1 MAAYDLYRLSRYSKP
16 NFKIEEPEKAS
27 PDFSEARV
35 YIGPNLFARPVFVGP
50 DAAIEIE
57 GDAVQGYIN
66 GVPSAPG
73 GQLAQLIDRYGK
85 RIVDA
90 ASTYIDNG
98 AQNIVIA
105 GTWHHID
112 FSSAPRFEG
121 YLTHIVSNDGT
132 VTTKLYDERVFEWD
146 ETPYRAGYG
155 FITSMFGELAD
166 FAEDLTRMADYQ
178 VCKERGRYIGA
189 SGLPAVGG
197 MIWSTHA
204 DPQAPVLYSAA
215 TCTSEVEFEADY
227 EEEEYLA
234 GQPIIGDGTLATAL
248 ASKLTDL
255 KTEPGWFRGKDVD
268 RSSHRPRKLKLSEA
282 PDAIDAIG
290 YWVQVRSGEAET
302 KSEFRLFGGVPEW
315 KHEVL
320 EKTAEAD
327 ADEYLGNLYASD
339 WIHDPTH
346 QEPDREIRLLA
357 LGPLPTL
364 SSQPL

>member
-1 MAAYDLYRLSRYSKP
+1 MAAYDLCRLSRYSKP
-16 NFKIEEPEKAS
+16 DFKTEKYEK
-27 PDFSEARV
+27 PGPNHFVR
-35 YIGPNLFARPVFVGP
+35 PNLFARPVFVGP
-50 DAAIEIE
+50 DAAIEID

-73 GQLAQLIDRYGK
+73 GQLAQLIDRYRE
-85 RIVDA
+85 RIVGA
-90 ASTYIDNG
+90 ASTFLDNC
-98 AQNIVIA
+98 AQKIVIA

-121 YLTHIVSNDGT
+121 CLTHIVAKDGS
-132 VTTKLYDERVFEWD
+132 VTTKLYEERVFEWD

-155 FITSMFGELAD
+155 FTTLMYGELAE
-166 FAEDLTRMADYQ
+166 FADDLNRMADYE
-178 VCKERGRYIGA
+178 VCKTRGRYMGA
-189 SGLPAVGG
+189 SGLGAVGG
-197 MIWSTHA
+197 MIWSTDDA
-204 DPQAPVLYSAA
+204 VRTPVLYSAA
-215 TCTSEVEFEADY
+215 TCTSEVEFELDA

-234 GQPIIGDGTLATAL
+234 GQPIIGDGTLATAI
-248 ASKLTDL
+248 ASKLDDL
-255 KTEPGWFRGKDVD
+255 NEPGWYRGKDVD

-302 KSEFRLFGGVPEW
+302 KSEFRLFGGVSEW

-320 EKTAEAD
+320 AKTAEAD

-339 WIHDPTH
+339 WIYDPRH
-346 QEPDREIRLLA
+346 REPDREIRLLA